1 MSRHTLTV
9 PILILLAALPATAAP
24 ALAQDAHYWTNQYG
38 TRGNLLGGAVVG
50 SVVDI
55 SAVFYNPGAV
65 ALIAEPDLVATSKVF
80 ELADVSIRGSG
91 DLDLQL
97 SDLNLGVAPGF
108 FAGLM
113 PFKFLGNHV
122 LGYSFL
128 TRYKFD
134 ANLRAAGSGTRD
146 VIGDPTPEEFFVEL
160 QGTSKLSESWAGL
173 TWSAPLGPRVG
184 FGVTGFVTIRSQ
196 KGRSTVNGQAFA
208 PGQMAGAITL
218 LDEGFTYY
226 HYGVLGKL
234 GVTYDWMGVSF
245 GLTATTPRLGV
256 LGKGET
262 VLNTVVAGQDPDDD
276 GTDDLLW
283 IGNVQEDLPVTYKS
297 PWSLAGGASYTFG
310 KTGIHATL
318 EWFDDVPA
326 YGVLASDPFLA
337 QSTGDTLRLEVNQEL
352 RSVVNF
358 GIGIEQAFTP
368 TFSLSASFRSDNS
381 AISGAGRTDVSVA
394 TWDLYFVTVGSNFT
408 LGGGALTL
416 GLAYGFGNEST
427 DELFEIIDDEI
438 LQPLPSDA
446 RLEYRTLRLILAFA
460 F

>member
-1 MSRHTLTV
+1 MPRTLT
-9 PILILLAALPATAAP
+9 LLTTLATVATP

-65 ALIAEPDLVATSKVF
+65 ALISEPDLIATSKVF
-80 ELADVSIRGSG
+80 EVSDLSLRGSG
-91 DLDLQL
+91 ELDIELG
-97 SDLNLGVAPGF
+97 DLNLGVAPGF

-134 ANLRAAGSGTRD
+134 ANLRAAGSGSGD
-146 VIGDPTPEEFFVEL
+146 AIGDPTPEDFFVEL
-160 QGTSKLSESWAGL
+160 QAASKLSESWAGL
-173 TWSAPLGPRVG
+173 TWSAPLGPRFG
-184 FGVTGFVTIRSQ
+184 FGATGFVTIRSQ
-196 KGRSTVNGQAFA
+196 KGRSTVNAQAFEPA
-208 PGQMAGAITL
+208 ATAGAITL

-226 HYGVLGKL
+226 HYGVLAKL

-262 VLNTVVAGQDPDDD
+262 VANTVVAGQDPDGD
-276 GTDDLLW
+276 GTNDLLW
-283 IGNVQEDLPVTYKS
+283 FGNVQEDLPVTYKS
-297 PWSLAGGASYTFG
+297 PWSLAGGASYNFG
-310 KTGIHATL
+310 KTGIHGTL
-318 EWFDDVPA
+318 EWFDEVPA
-326 YGVLASDPFLA
+326 YDVLASEPFVA

-352 RSVVNF
+352 KSVVNF

-381 AISGAGRTDVSVA
+381 AIKRNGRTDVSVA
-394 TWDLYFVTVGSNFT
+394 SWNIYFVTVGSNFT
-408 LGGGALTL
+408 LGGGALTV

-427 DELFEIIDDEI
+427 DEIFEEIDDEI
-438 LQPLPSDA
+438 LEGMPSDA
-446 RLEYRTLRLILAFA
+446 QLEYRSLRLIIAFG

>member
-1 MSRHTLTV
+1 MTRHASQS
-9 PILILLAALPATAAP
+9 LILLAALTVFALPAH
-24 ALAQDAHYWTNQYG
+24 AQDAHYWTNQYG
-38 TRGNLLGGAVVG
+38 TRGTLLGGAVVG

-55 SAVFYNPGAV
+55 SAVYYNPGAL
-65 ALIAEPDLVATSKVF
+65 ALIAEPDLVATSKVL
-80 ELADVSIRGSG
+80 EASDVSVQGSG

-108 FAGLM
+108 FAGLL

-134 ANLRAAGSGTRD
+134 ASLRAAGSGTAD
-146 VIGDPTPEEFFVEL
+146 VIGDATPEDFFVEL
-160 QGTSKLSESWAGL
+160 QSTTKLNESWAGL
-173 TWSAPLGPRVG
+173 TWSAPLGPRLG
-184 FGVTGFVTIRSQ
+184 FGATGFVTIRSQ
-196 KGRSTVNGQAFA
+196 KGRSTLNGQAFEPA
-208 PGQMAGAITL
+208 SISGAISL

-226 HYGVLGKL
+226 HYGLLAKL
-234 GVTYDWMGVSF
+234 GFTYEWMGVGF

-262 VLNTVVAGQDPDDD
+262 VVNTVVAGQDLDGD
-276 GTDDLLW
+276 GTNDLLW

-297 PWSLAGGASYTFG
+297 PWSVAGGASYTVG
-310 KTGIHATL
+310 KTGLHATV

-326 YGVLASDPFLA
+326 YDVLQSEPFVG
-337 QSTGDTLRLEVNQEL
+337 QSTGDTLRVDVVQEL
-352 RSVVNF
+352 ESGVNF
-358 GIGIEQAFTP
+358 GIGVEQSFTP
-368 TFSLSASFRSDNS
+368 DFSLSASFRSDYS
-381 AISGAGRTDVSVA
+381 AIRESGRTEVSA
-394 TWDLYFVTVGSNFT
+394 ASWNIYFVTVGSNFT

-427 DELFEIIDDEI
+427 DQFFRDSGDEI
-438 LQPLPSDA
+438 LESLPDDA